1 MPRCNTTRFARAGR
15 GKANFKSFLAVIA
28 LVSALLSATPVSG
41 WLLPTPELVHTHAR
55 RSLAV
60 QRPWRTRLSQRTRAI
75 SYAMSDSMPY
85 TLDAQQAQANSDLH
99 AKECQRMQ
107 EEVMC
112 ANIDGKQ
119 PNSYNAGDFESLSLS
134 STLIGEVNN
143 GPFMSNK
150 LIHYTKKP
158 LFSAQECD
166 DIVAEAEEH
175 AKRLGGWS
183 TARHYSHPTTDIR
196 ITDLPRAKVWFA
208 ENLRTKLFPAI
219 AACFPNLVKEPEA
232 LRIFD
237 VFVVKY
243 NAERQSYLKVHR
255 DSSLIS
261 VTIALNDKSDF
272 EGGGMFVEPL
282 NQVREIFFFSAQLR
296 YYGTCFCLLTSAKV
310 LACFYVNQVI
320 ELDKGQ
326 AVTFA
331 SI

>member
-1 MPRCNTTRFARAGR
+1 MPGCNTTRFARAGR
-15 GKANFKSFLAVIA
+15 GTANFKSFLAGIA
-28 LVSALLSATPVSG
+28 LVSALLSATPASG
-41 WLLPTPELVHTHAR
+41 WLLPTSVVVHTHAR

-60 QRPWRTRLSQRTRAI
+60 QRPWRAKTSQRTRAI
-75 SYAMSDSMPY
+75 SYAMSDSMSY
-85 TLDAQQAQANSDLH
+85 TLDAQQAQVNSDLH
-99 AKECQRMQ
+99 ANECQRMQ
-107 EEVMC
+107 EVMC
-112 ANIDGKQ
+112 ATIVAGKQ

-166 DIVAEAEEH
+166 DVVAEAEEH
-175 AKRLGGWS
+175 AERLGGWS

-282 NQVREIFFFSAQLR
+282 NQVREIFFLVLSCVTTVLAFA
-296 YYGTCFCLLTSAKV
+296 CLLV
-310 LACFYVNQVI
+310 LKY
-320 ELDKGQ
+320 
-326 AVTFA
+326 
-331 SI
+331 